1 MSILNKLVC
10 ASALALTVGVAVA
23 DNDRH
28 DDRSANITVFA
39 PGAGDVAGVSSRGFL
54 VDLAV
59 EFEGDLASTGA
70 SSELTG
76 PGPLQNAGPFPGT
89 FSLGANKDH
98 FPGLVVLLS
107 STAASATNAGP
118 GQNVSNLFNIISVT
132 NRTPTATEIWGTWII
147 GAKNVFGV
155 EGQMTPSRLFVT
167 VVEGLAPDVVLD
179 LNGDGKFNAKD
190 LKLMGYNVIAKSRHV
205 DFIVNGL
212 P

>member
-23 DNDRH
+23 D
-28 DDRSANITVFA
+28 DDRSAKLTIFA

-89 FSLGANKDH
+89 FSVGANKDH

-107 STAASATNAGP
+107 STTIGAGA

-132 NRTPTATEIWGTWII
+132 NRTPTNTEIWGTWII
-147 GAKNVFGV
+147 GAKNAFGV

-167 VVEGLAPDVVLD
+167 VVEGVAPDVVLD
-179 LNGDGKFNAKD
+179 LNADGKLDAKD

-205 DFIVNGL
+205 DFVVNGL

>member
-10 ASALALTVGVAVA
+10 ASVLALAVGVAVA
-23 DNDRH
+23 DNE
-28 DDRSANITVFA
+28 RSAKVSIFA
-39 PGAGDVAGVSSRGFL
+39 PESGYVAGVSSRGFL

-70 SSELTG
+70 SLELTG

-89 FSLGANKDH
+89 FGPGANKDH

-107 STAASATNAGP
+107 STTIGAGA
-118 GQNVSNLFNIISVT
+118 GQNVSNLFNIIAVT
-132 NRTPTATEIWGTWII
+132 DRTPTSTEIWGTWII
-147 GAKNVFGV
+147 GAKNAFGV

-167 VVEGLAPDVVLD
+167 VVEGVAPDVVVD
-179 LNGDGKFNAKD
+179 MNADGKIDAKD
-190 LKLMGYNVIAKSRHV
+190 LKLMGHKLIAKSRHV
-205 DFIVNGL
+205 DFVVNGL

>member
-1 MSILNKLVC
+1 MSILNKFVFT
-10 ASALALTVGVAVA
+10 SVLALSINVAMA
-23 DNDRH
+23 DEDRE
-28 DDRSANITVFA
+28 AKLTIFA
-39 PGAGDVAGVSSRGFL
+39 PGADDIAGVSSRGFL

-59 EFEGDLASTGA
+59 DFEGSLTTTGA

-89 FSLGANKDH
+89 FSVGANKDH

-107 STAASATNAGP
+107 STSLGAGA
-118 GQNVSNLFNIISVT
+118 GQNVSNLFNVVAVT
-132 NRTPTATEIWGTWII
+132 NRTPTHTEIWGTWIV
-147 GAKNVFGV
+147 GAKNAFGV

-167 VVEGLAPDVVLD
+167 VVEGVAPDVVLD
-179 LNGDGKFNAKD
+179 MNADGKFDASD
-190 LKLMGYNVIAKSRHV
+190 LKLMGYKVISKSRHV

>member
-10 ASALALTVGVAVA
+10 ASVLALTVGVAVA
-23 DNDRH
+23 D
-28 DDRSANITVFA
+28 DDRSAKLTIFA

-89 FSLGANKDH
+89 FSVGANKDH

-107 STAASATNAGP
+107 STTIGAGA

-132 NRTPTATEIWGTWII
+132 NRTPTNTEIWGTWII
-147 GAKNVFGV
+147 GAKNAFGV

-167 VVEGLAPDVVLD
+167 VVEGVAPDVVLD
-179 LNGDGKFNAKD
+179 LNADGKLDAKD

-205 DFIVNGL
+205 DFVVNGL